1 MWMVTNTF
9 SRRQILSKNC
19 REVKCHYSPKIDCS
33 VDPAWLFLL
42 FITNIALRAFFF
54 NQPVTKFIFNWSGNA
69 TADEPLGPKV
79 NISAQGSSLKLHH
92 TTIKLET
99 RSQREN
105 SSSVSLRFMLTST
118 APFVRGTFM
127 SLVWSLSQ
135 SLQSLAFLVRSSKKS
150 HDTYRDRRKANDT
163 LPRR

>member
-33 VDPAWLFLL
+33 VDSSQILL
-42 FITNIALRAFFF
+42 LELFFF

-150 HDTYRDRRKANDT
+150 HDTYRDRREANDT